1 MKSFFKRISEI
12 WQNMDGSIS
21 ARRVGG
27 IALIICGLL
36 GWYLKLSDTVSTLV
50 IGLGATLL
58 GITTADPHPPTV

>member
-1 MKSFFKRISEI
+1 MKAFFKRILEVF
-12 WQNMDGSIS
+12 QNMDGSTS

-36 GWYLKLSDTVSTLV
+36 GWYMGLSDTVSALV

-58 GITTADPHPPTV
+58 GITTADPHPPTI